1 MTSPENTRAT
11 AMKAARKRDSEEKRA
26 HVLDALARM
35 QRDGMK
41 ITFSSV
47 AKAAG
52 VSTWLVY
59 AAGVREH
66 VEAARQD
73 QIDHGIEAPPA
84 AVPPAARV
92 SPDSLMTDLALARQQ
107 IKELREE
114 RDKLRDR
121 LRLQLGAELEQHDNS
136 GLIETIDQ
144 LSRERDDLS
153 HQLTQ
158 AKADNHALREHVAEL
173 EDDLAASRQS
183 LRKMIRREN

>member
-1 MTSPENTRAT
+1 MISSENTRAT

-73 QIDHGIEAPPA
+73 QINHGIETPSA

-136 GLIETIDQ
+136 GLVETIDQ

-153 HQLTQ
+153 RQLTQ
-158 AKADNHALREHVAEL
+158 AKADNQALRERVAEL

>member
-1 MTSPENTRAT
+1 
-11 AMKAARKRDSEEKRA
+11 MKAARKRDSEEKRA

-73 QIDHGIEAPPA
+73 QIDHGIET
-84 AVPPAARV
+84 PPAARV

-158 AKADNHALREHVAEL
+158 AKADNQALREHVAEL